1 MSQTTQR
8 VILATVALATLVPTL
23 GFGPGR
29 GAAASPVVDDE
40 RLSREFVAKL
50 GRLADADAATGG
62 ALGSEA
68 AAEQLTAAEGRTV
81 RVPLAG
87 VPCVIGP
94 ERSVYDAVM
103 PAVVVVGS
111 VYKCGKCND
120 WHMGG
125 LASGWLLSADGLVVT
140 NHHVFGRDPNHRF
153 GVMTADGEV
162 YGVEAVLAADAPGDA
177 VVVRIDTRGRPL
189 PCLALG
195 KTPECGDD
203 VTVISHPAG
212 RFFCLTEGVVSRFHR
227 QRQPRPEP
235 ADEPPPAG
243 DRPSAGAAASKPAA
257 ANPAPANL
265 EAARAAVWMSV
276 TADYAI
282 GSSGGPVLNS
292 AGEVVGM
299 VSRTFSTRAGDRRRL
314 TGTPG
319 DQMVFKDCVSLDT
332 LRRLV
337 ADDPS

>member
-1 MSQTTQR
+1 MSRTARR
-8 VILATVALATLVPTL
+8 VILATLVWATVALATLGPPS
-23 GFGPGR
+23 GFGLD
-29 GAAASPVVDDE
+29 ASAVASPVVDDE

-50 GRLADADAATGG
+50 GRLADAAAKGG
-62 ALGSEA
+62 TLGSEA
-68 AAEQLTAAEGRTV
+68 AAEQLAAAEGRTV
-81 RVPLAG
+81 RIPPAS

-94 ERSVYDAVM
+94 ARSVYDAVM

-111 VYKCGKCND
+111 VFKCGKCND

-153 GVMTADGEV
+153 GVMTADGQV

-177 VVVRIDTRGRPL
+177 VIVRIDTRGRPL

-235 ADEPPPAG
+235 AD
-243 DRPSAGAAASKPAA
+243 DPSAGDQPVNPGVELRPAA
-257 ANPAPANL
+257 ANLAS
-265 EAARAAVWMSV
+265 ARAAVWMSV

>member
-1 MSQTTQR
+1 MNNTMNNTKQ
-8 VILATVALATLVPTL
+8 LASLAAVLLATLMPAA
-23 GFGPGR
+23 GFGPAR

-40 RLSREFVAKL
+40 QLAREFVAKL
-50 GRLADADAATGG
+50 GRLVDAAAGG
-62 ALGSEA
+62 GTLGSEA
-68 AAEQLTAAEGRTV
+68 ASLQLATAEGRAV
-81 RVPLAG
+81 RLPPAT
-87 VPCVIGP
+87 VPCAIGP
-94 ERSVYDAVM
+94 ERSIYEAVM

-162 YGVEAVLAADAPGDA
+162 YGVDTVLAADAQGDA
-177 VVVRIDTRGRPL
+177 VIVRIDIRGRQL
-189 PCLALG
+189 SCLALG
-195 KTPECGDD
+195 KAPECGDD

-227 QRQPRPEP
+227 QQQSRPQP
-235 ADEPPPAG
+235 ADES
-243 DRPSAGAAASKPAA
+243 PSAGDTQPTSPAA
-257 ANPAPANL
+257 G
-265 EAARAAVWMSV
+265 RAAVWMSV

-292 AGEVVGM
+292 SGEVVGM
-299 VSRTFSTRAGDRRRL
+299 VSRTFSSRSSERKRGAS
-314 TGTPG
+314 TPG

-337 ADDPS
+337 AADPS

>member
-1 MSQTTQR
+1 MEHAARQAIRAATF
-8 VILATVALATLVPTL
+8 LAMLLPAP
-23 GFGPGR
+23 GFDPGR
-29 GAAASPVVDDE
+29 SAVASPVVDDE
-40 RLSREFVAKL
+40 RLTREFVAKL
-50 GRLADADAATGG
+50 GRLVDAAAADGG
-62 ALGSEA
+62 TLGSEA
-68 AAEQLTAAEGRTV
+68 AADQLAAAEGRAV
-81 RVPLAG
+81 RVPPTT
-87 VPCVIGP
+87 VPCAIGP
-94 ERSVYDAVM
+94 ERSIYDSMM

-162 YGVEAVLAADAPGDA
+162 YAVDGVLAADAPGDA

-195 KTPECGDD
+195 QTPECGDD

-227 QRQPRPEP
+227 QRQQPRSEP
-235 ADEPPPAG
+235 ADESPPAG
-243 DRPSAGAAASKPAA
+243 DRPPAKPVAPDPAA
-257 ANPAPANL
+257 ANPAAT
-265 EAARAAVWMSV
+265 RAAVWMSV
-276 TADYAI
+276 TADYAV

-299 VSRTFSTRAGDRRRL
+299 VSRTFSARAGDRRKL
-314 TGTPG
+314 SGTPG

>member
-1 MSQTTQR
+1 MIRPTSMIRPVQ
-8 VILATVALATLVPTL
+8 LAAMAAVALATLAPSQD
-23 GFGPGR
+23 FGSGR
-29 GAAASPVVDDE
+29 WAVASPVVDDE
-40 RLSREFVAKL
+40 RLAREFVAKL
-50 GRLADADAATGG
+50 GRLVDAAAEGTGP
-62 ALGSEA
+62 LGSEA
-68 AAEQLTAAEGRTV
+68 AAGQLATVEGRTV
-81 RVPLAG
+81 RVPATT
-87 VPCVIGP
+87 VPCTIGP
-94 ERSVYDAVM
+94 EQSAYDSVL

-153 GVMTADGEV
+153 GVMTADGDV
-162 YGVEAVLAADAPGDA
+162 YAVDAVLASDAPGDA
-177 VVVRIDTRGRPL
+177 VIVRIDTRGRQL

-195 KTPECGDD
+195 QTPECGDD

-212 RFFCLTEGVVSRFHR
+212 RFFCLTQGVVSRFHR

-235 ADEPPPAG
+235 GDEPPPAG
-243 DRPSAGAAASKPAA
+243 DRQP
-257 ANPAPANL
+257 ANPAPG
-265 EAARAAVWMSV
+265 RAAVWMSV

-282 GSSGGPVLNS
+282 GSSGGPVLNA

-299 VSRTFSTRAGDRRRL
+299 VSRTFSSRVGDRRRT

-319 DQMVFKDCVSLDT
+319 DQMVFKDCVSAET
-332 LRRLV
+332 LRKLLQ
-337 ADDPS
+337 PH

>member
-1 MSQTTQR
+1 MNHSTTR
-8 VILATVALATLVPTL
+8 AILTAAVLATLVPTW
-23 GFGPGR
+23 GFGPGDR
-29 GAAASPVVDDE
+29 AAASPVVDDE

-50 GRLADADAATGG
+50 GRLVDAAAADAGT
-62 ALGSEA
+62 LGSEA
-68 AAEQLTAAEGRTV
+68 AAAQLTAVEGRAV
-81 RVPLAG
+81 RVPAAS
-87 VPCVIGP
+87 VRCTIGP
-94 ERSVYDAVM
+94 ERSVYEAVV

-111 VYKCGKCND
+111 IYKCGKCND

-153 GVMTADGEV
+153 GVMTSDGEV

-177 VVVRIDTRGRPL
+177 AIVRIDTRGRQL

-195 KTPECGDD
+195 KTPECGAD

-227 QRQPRPEP
+227 QRQPRPESG
-235 ADEPPPAG
+235 DEPLPEG
-243 DRPSAGAAASKPAA
+243 DRPPPD
-257 ANPAPANL
+257 PAPG
-265 EAARAAVWMSV
+265 RAAVWMSV

-282 GSSGGPVLNS
+282 GSSGGPVLND

-299 VSRTFSTRAGDRRRL
+299 VSRTFSTRSSDRRRSA
-314 TGTPG
+314 GTPG

>member
-1 MSQTTQR
+1 MRQSAGWAFR
-8 VILATVALATLVPTL
+8 AAVVLATLVSGL
-23 GFGPGR
+23 GPGR
-29 GAAASPVVDDE
+29 GGSAAASPVVDDE

-50 GRLADADAATGG
+50 GRLVDAAAADGG
-62 ALGSEA
+62 TLGSEA
-68 AAEQLTAAEGRTV
+68 ASEQLATAEGRVV
-81 RVPLAG
+81 RVPPAT
-87 VPCVIGP
+87 VPCAIGP
-94 ERSVYDAVM
+94 ERSVYDAVV

-111 VYKCGKCND
+111 IYKCGKCND

-162 YGVEAVLAADAPGDA
+162 YAVEAVVAADAPGDA
-177 VVVRIDTRGRPL
+177 VVVRIATRGRPL

-227 QRQPRPEP
+227 QRLPQPEP
-235 ADEPPPAG
+235 ESADTPPTG
-243 DRPSAGAAASKPAA
+243 DRPPAKPAA
-257 ANPAPANL
+257 G
-265 EAARAAVWMSV
+265 RAAVWMSV
-276 TADYAI
+276 TADYAV

-337 ADDPS
+337 TDDPS